1 MEGKFALV
9 SVCVVTYNS
18 EKTIRE
24 TLDSILAQ
32 TYPRLELIV
41 SDDRSTD
48 QTVRICQDWLEKN
61 RERFQ
66 NTELIVRDQNGGVA
80 RNLNTAI
87 QAAAGEWVK
96 PIAGDDLLMPDC
108 IASNMAFAER
118 EEKANVI
125 FSKSRDFYTSG
136 ENRIVTDSILPGV
149 GSMRYF
155 QQTAKG
161 QYTTLLT
168 CNFVSAPTQFWR
180 RSFAASNPY
189 QEQYSFCEDWPQW
202 LKLTSKGERLYFLDK
217 ETVLYRRGESL
228 SSAKDSRFVNPGYFD
243 SCRAFFFNER
253 YEPLS
258 KLDPD
263 AAQALRKEFLAG
275 ELAVVLMHNRKNLFT
290 RGILFIL
297 KRMLGIK
304 RLHFIH

>member
-48 QTVRICQDWLEKN
+48 QTVRICQDWLEEN

-96 PIAGDDLLMPDC
+96 PIAGDDLLMPD
-108 IASNMAFAER
+108 
-118 EEKANVI
+118 
-125 FSKSRDFYTSG
+125 
-136 ENRIVTDSILPGV
+136 
-149 GSMRYF
+149 
-155 QQTAKG
+155 
-161 QYTTLLT
+161 
-168 CNFVSAPTQFWR
+168 
-180 RSFAASNPY
+180 
-189 QEQYSFCEDWPQW
+189 
-202 LKLTSKGERLYFLDK
+202 
-217 ETVLYRRGESL
+217 
-228 SSAKDSRFVNPGYFD
+228 
-243 SCRAFFFNER
+243 
-253 YEPLS
+253 
-258 KLDPD
+258 
-263 AAQALRKEFLAG
+263 
-275 ELAVVLMHNRKNLFT
+275 
-290 RGILFIL
+290 
-297 KRMLGIK
+297 
-304 RLHFIH
+304 